1 MDDMTEQDEV
11 RAALR
16 EHGIVLPA
24 ADIAFLAAQMPMLAR
39 TLAAVREAAA

>member
-1 MDDMTEQDEV
+1 MDEMTERDEV

-24 ADIAFLAAQMPMLAR
+24 ADVAFLAAQMAMLAR
-39 TLAAVREAAA
+39 TLRALREAAA

>member
-1 MDDMTEQDEV
+1 MDDDTRRDEV
-11 RAALR
+11 MARLR

-24 ADIAFLAAQMPMLAR
+24 ADIAFLAAQMAMLAR